1 MKCFN
6 AWFADEGV
14 YEGAGGERFVTLEN
28 PALLGADYWQTLG
41 PQQQS
46 SVTTGVG
53 AQTIP
58 VTK

>member
-1 MKCFN
+1 MMKCFN

-53 AQTIP
+53 A
-58 VTK
+58 